1 MYGWEE
7 KKTKASSGG
16 TTVDYQ
22 DIAGKAVREMKP
34 HDVQHFLIVC
44 ALISDQ
50 YCPGYN
56 PRETL
61 AKNSNLSHTAARYKI
76 GTAKLGAAVRAELSK
91 SAKALP
97 SKNLETKA
105 VMETKTT

>member
-34 HDVQHFLIVC
+34 QDVQHFLIVC

-76 GTAKLGAAVRAELSK
+76 ETPKLAAVREELSK
-91 SAKALP
+91 PGKALP
-97 SKNLETKA
+97 AKNHKTKPA
-105 VMETKTT
+105 AQTKPQ